1 MDAKSPSSKS
11 QGLTWRDRLLLIN
24 GVLFCV
30 LGLAFLVRYLLGQ
43 ITIAGMVLGLALVGY
58 GGHRLF
64 LAAREL
70 RKRAG

>member
-1 MDAKSPSSKS
+1 MDAKSSTSKS
-11 QGLTWRDRLLLIN
+11 LSLTWRDRLLLIN
-24 GVLFCV
+24 GVLFCM

-43 ITIAGMVLGLALVGY
+43 ISIAGMVLGLVLVGY

-64 LAAREL
+64 LAAREW

>member
-1 MDAKSPSSKS
+1 MDAKSHSSKS
-11 QGLTWRDRLLLIN
+11 LGLTWRDWLLLIN

-30 LGLAFLVRYLLGQ
+30 LGLGFLARYLLGQ
-43 ITIAGMVLGLALVGY
+43 ITIAGLVLGLALLAY

-70 RKRAG
+70 RKRAR